1 MPEPAKKTHMYP
13 KVNCVTEA
21 ERKALFFTTTN
32 EEALPW
38 KPRVKTENY
47 QDIHF
52 MGQRNHPDMP
62 FKVNTAPYFQRSS
75 TAYGQQF
82 KKPHH
87 MDSRVC
93 AELYRNNK
101 EKAEKSLDGS
111 PPDPF
116 DRTKS
121 TYGNEYT
128 IHMSVPPDS
137 CGESQGITKTIPRDS
152 DHMLYFDSVQH
163 DQFNDKGRAYQGI
176 RGQPR
181 GELGDVTDFP
191 KKFDE
196 VSHYESNFSEDPVRA
211 GLRNPLNR
219 GPENDS
225 TRVIGSAVPA
235 KVIRYKSEHKI
246 ARVRDLPPMKDML
259 YKSRSGVL

>member
-1 MPEPAKKTHMYP
+1 MPEPAKKTQMYP

-21 ERKALFFTTTN
+21 EKRALFFTTTN
-32 EEALPW
+32 DEALAW
-38 KPRVKTENY
+38 KPRVKTENF
-47 QDIHF
+47 QDVHF

-62 FKVNTAPYFQRSS
+62 FKVNTAPFFQRSS

-87 MDSRVC
+87 NDAKVC

-101 EKAEKSLDGS
+101 EKAEKSMDGS
-111 PPDPF
+111 PADPF
-116 DRTKS
+116 DRTQS
-121 TYGNEYT
+121 SYRQEYI
-128 IHMSVPPDS
+128 IHMGMPSES

-152 DHMLYFDSVQH
+152 DNMLYLNSVQH
-163 DQFNDKGRAYQGI
+163 HQFHDKGRVYNGI
-176 RGQPR
+176 RGAPKA
-181 GELGDVTDFP
+181 EMGDVTDFP

-196 VSHYESNFSEDPVRA
+196 VSHYESNYSEDPVRA
-211 GLRNPLNR
+211 GMRNPLTR

-235 KVIRYKSEHKI
+235 KVLRYKSEHKI
-246 ARVRDLPPMKDML
+246 ARVKDLPPVLDML
-259 YKSRSGVL
+259 YKSKSGML